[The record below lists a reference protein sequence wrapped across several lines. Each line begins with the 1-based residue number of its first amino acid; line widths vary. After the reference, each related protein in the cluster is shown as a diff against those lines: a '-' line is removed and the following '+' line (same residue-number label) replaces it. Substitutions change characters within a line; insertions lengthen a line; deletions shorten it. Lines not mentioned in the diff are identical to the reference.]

1 MATVQIAD
9 VIVPESFTAYTI
21 ANSVERSA
29 FAKSGVAVPNAA
41 INAQLT
47 AGAESFKVPMWK
59 DLGDDEANLA
69 NDNPAADSTPYK
81 LGSAK
86 QIVRKS
92 FLHNSWAAMNLA
104 SELSGSDALAR
115 IQDRA
120 SDYWSRQFSR
130 RLIAS
135 MKGLLADN
143 VANDAGDMVVDI
155 SALVGDAAN
164 FSASAVI
171 DAAATLGDAMAD
183 GLTTIGVHSAIYTRM
198 LKDDLITTIPDSQGG
213 FIQVFRGL
221 QIVVDDTLPLATGT
235 YTTALFGPGAFSW
248 GMTAPR
254 VAAGTEVE
262 NKPSSGNGGGQQI
275 LHSRVNLAVAPLGY
289 RWVEGS
295 VAADS
300 PSVAELALAANWDRI
315 AERKAI
321 PLAFLKHK

>member
-1 MATVQIAD
+1 MATTQITD
-9 VIVPESFTAYTI
+9 VIVPEAFTAYTI

-41 INAQLT
+41 ISEQLT
-47 AGAESFKVPMWK
+47 AGAESFKVPFWK

-69 NDNPAADSTPYK
+69 NDDPADDAVPYK
-81 LGSAK
+81 LGSDK
-86 QIVRKS
+86 QMVRKS
-92 FLHNSWAAMNLA
+92 FLHNSWGAMNLA
-104 SELSGSDALAR
+104 SELSGSDALVR

-120 SDYWSRQFSR
+120 SAYWERQFSR

-135 MKGLLADN
+135 MKGILADN
-143 VANDAGDMVVDI
+143 IANDSGDMVEDI
-155 SALVGDAAN
+155 SALTGGAEL

-171 DAAATLGDAMAD
+171 DAAATLGDGMD
-183 GLTTIGVHSAIYTRM
+183 GLTAIAVHSAIYAKM

-221 QIVVDDTLPLATGT
+221 AIVVDDTLPLASTV
-235 YTTALFGPGAFSW
+235 YTTALFGPGAFGY

-254 VAAGTEVE
+254 VAAGTEIE

-289 RWVEGS
+289 SWLEGS

-300 PSVAELALAANWDRI
+300 PSIAELALAANWNRI